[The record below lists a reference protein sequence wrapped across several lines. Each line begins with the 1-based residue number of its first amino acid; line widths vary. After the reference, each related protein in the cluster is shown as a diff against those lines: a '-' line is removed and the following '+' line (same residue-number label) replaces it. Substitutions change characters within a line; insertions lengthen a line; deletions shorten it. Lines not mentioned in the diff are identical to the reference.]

1 MRPKLLAATT
11 MAALMIA
18 ASAALAADTTQPAAN
33 VPVKEVVLFSSG
45 VGYFEHFGTVQGDGS
60 TELRFKTN
68 QINDILKSLVLQDLD
83 GGKVTTITYPSQDPI
98 AKTLKSFQVDIT
110 ANPPLADLLNQ
121 LRGAKVTLVTGNGE
135 KMTGTVLGVE
145 THKKVVGDHNE
156 TTIDQPF
163 LNLLS
168 SGKIASEDMSS
179 LSSIQLE
186 DPQLQD
192 ELNKALLALAGAR
205 DQDKKPVKINFT
217 GQGERHVRIGYVV
230 ETPIWKSSYRLIL
243 GAPKAGNPAATTQ
256 PGLSD
261 GNIQGWAIVENQT
274 DNDWNNVQ
282 LSLVS
287 GRPISFIE
295 DLYQPMYI
303 PRPVVKPE
311 LYASLRPQTYAAG
324 TEATAGEVDRFAGGA
339 GGGRDELG
347 NRSLQAQQMAKAARA
362 QQNLF
367 QSAAAMPAAPP
378 AEEPMNPTASVSSLA
393 SASSVGELFEYTV
406 GNVTLPRQ
414 RSAMIP
420 IITDPVEVER
430 VSIYNRGVLPRNPL
444 NGARVKNT
452 TQKHLLAGPITV
464 IDGATYAGDAQIDN
478 LPPGQE
484 RLLSYGVDLQMLV
497 DAKDASGDSQLMT
510 GKIVKGILT
519 LTRKN
524 VRSQDYLAENKSDH
538 DKSLII
544 EHPRDAAWELYDTPK
559 PIETTDN
566 VYRFKDKL
574 AAGHKSK
581 LTVKEQ
587 IVQSEEI
594 AILPAD
600 VGQIEVYQKAGEIP
614 KPVKDALA
622 KAMTM
627 KQAMVDTQR
636 QIDQAK
642 AKLTDITAEQ
652 NRIRENMR
660 TVDKASQY
668 YTRLMTKL
676 NDQETQIEKTQN
688 DIDALQKTLDGQRK
702 ELEAYLQDLNVG

>member
-1 MRPKLLAATT
+1 
-11 MAALMIA
+11 MAALLLA

-135 KMTGTVLGVE
+135 KENGTVLGVE
-145 THKKVVGDHNE
+145 THKKIVGDHTQ

-168 SGKIASEDMSS
+168 SGKIASVDLSS

-243 GAPKAGNPAATTQ
+243 GAPKAGEAATTQ

-261 GNIQGWAIVENQT
+261 GNLQGWAIVENQT

-324 TEATAGEVDRFAGGA
+324 TEATAGEVEEFARGAGGMGGGGA
-339 GGGRDELG
+339 GRDRL
-347 NRSLQAQQMAKAARA
+347 RSLQAQQMNKA

-367 QSAAAMPAAPP
+367 NAPAAATAAPAAPP
-378 AEEPMNPTASVSSLA
+378 EEPMNATASVSSLA

-430 VSIYNRGVLPRNPL
+430 ISIYNRNVLPRNPL

-484 RLLSYGVDLQMLV
+484 RLLSYGVDLQMIV

-510 GKIVKGILT
+510 GKIIKGILT

-544 EHPRDAAWELYDTPK
+544 EHPRDASWELYDTPK

-574 AAGHKSK
+574 VAGHKSK

-676 NDQETQIEKTQN
+676 NDQETQIEKTQT